1 MMFTAAVVLTP
12 GQTIATF
19 QHTSQH
25 CWPNICELRPNDR
38 NIWTQRIATLLGA
51 TLRAFGH
58 PVATCCTMLGIVNR
72 TSVHFRAQH
81 CCANLTKRLQ
91 HHATSTVVAWKIW
104 PFSNLGRQH
113 PTCRN
118 RVAKCAQHAA
128 TNNDEICYVE
138 RLLSFG
144 QDSTL
149 HIPFCL
155 LVGRQV
161 HISTILLVWRR
172 LVVYAH

>member
-1 MMFTAAVVLTP
+1 M
-12 GQTIATF
+12 
-19 QHTSQH
+19 QHPQLLH
-25 CWPNICELRPNDR
+25 EKFDHFE
-38 NIWTQRIATLLGA
+38 IWTDNTQ
-51 TLRAFGH
+51 H
-58 PVATCCTMLGIVNR
+58 VATR
-72 TSVHFRAQH
+72 
-81 CCANLTKRLQ
+81 
-91 HHATSTVVAWKIW
+91 
-104 PFSNLGRQH
+104 
-113 PTCRN
+113 RN